1 MAPALVKIGK
11 LRGATGDETYVLAGT
26 IALPA
31 GLTRPLDPAAQGLQ
45 VLLEDLGTM
54 GRLLD
59 LTAGGTPV
67 PPGGRGTGCD
77 PRDGWR
83 KLAYRNRGGALR
95 PVCSPGSA
103 QGLRLVRLDDRRLRG
118 GGIAFRIGG
127 RGAALV
133 APTTP
138 LRLTIV
144 LGADRAAGLT
154 GACASQVFEPASCK
168 AKRGGVRCK

>member
-1 MAPALVKIGK
+1 MAPALVKLGK
-11 LRGATGDETYVLAGT
+11 LRGATGDETFALTGT
-26 IALPA
+26 ITLPA
-31 GLTRPLDPAAQGLQ
+31 GLARPLDPATQGLQ
-45 VLLEDLGTM
+45 ILLEDLGTM
-54 GRLLD
+54 RRLLD
-59 LTAGGTPV
+59 LTASGTPV

-83 KLAYRNRGGALR
+83 KLAYRNRGGAV
-95 PVCSPGSA
+95 PPACSPGSS
-103 QGLRLVRLDDRRLRG
+103 QGLRLVRLEDRQLRG

-127 RGAALV
+127 RGATLA

-154 GACASQVFEPASCK
+154 GACASHVFGQTSCK